1 MKTVTFQHLDT
12 HPIGGSSLWLF
23 GRQMDGKS
31 VAVKVSGIKPHF
43 VIKIDPDIEPSIWIE
58 QLRKDVD
65 LYRKSKSIL
74 FTENDDNIKMVKT
87 IKPDDNLNTLLT
99 YDVIDG
105 QDITNYNED
114 GPCTFLRIKCRD
126 NYVCNATKKYLST
139 EEVNMVSKQYYF
151 DGTYKTPITG
161 KICSKYHSIHGK
173 LVIEV
178 IAKPTLGKFQLYN
191 DHVNFTLQWL
201 VDNDIMSCSFL
212 EVTGV
217 ERNKETSCNIEL
229 DMVSIKQV
237 NVDKIAPW
245 RILSYDIESV
255 PRPIPGKRDK
265 YLFPTAWK
273 DPICTIGGTLQIGS
287 EIELYVWI
295 LNAPAGSPDRTTFD
309 KLQPIEKIYPPD
321 GYKPEDAKIFHFDN
335 ELKMIKHFIRFIIEK
350 DIDFLEGHNINRF
363 DNTYVLDR
371 YSCLLNYGVRPTE
384 EKRELPVLGRIKHEK
399 SKIKISVFQSNQ
411 KGAHEK
417 YKLYFPGRIV
427 LDSYDIMKDQH
438 NESSYKLDNLAAK
451 YLGTKKIEQ
460 DYNDI
465 YPMWHSQKGRHDLA
479 VYCIKDSWL
488 VRKMMDKLCKL
499 TVFLQMSNV
508 TGISMKDVIERGQ
521 GIRTIGLMLR
531 YAKRRTPEYFI
542 PRIIKE
548 VKRIKKRRFNMK
560 TNKMEII
567 EENAPPESFEGA
579 VVVEPK
585 KGFYKD
591 AVSCLDFASLYPSIM
606 RALNMSYETLVS
618 AETVERMGWKELEGK
633 EEAVGVRTIPDYDY
647 TNMKLT
653 TVMNRKNPIFV
664 SATTRKGLMCEM
676 LESVLAER
684 KAVKKMMKALN
695 DPSCDMYKVYDGR
708 QLGLKVVANS
718 MYGFTGAVNGFLP
731 EKRIASSVTKYGRYM
746 ITQTKSKVEN
756 HPVWG
761 KEHGCRCIYGDSVSG
776 NTPLLIRVGHH
787 IEIVMIKDLQLDKP
801 TYTWTEKGWTLI
813 QNIVKHKLATHKKML
828 QICTHTGV
836 VHCTNDHSLVTQHGT
851 PISPDNV
858 QIGTRL
864 MQSYLDAYP
873 SMICKVEHCFTRSFV
888 YKGKKYESGKHA
900 MEANNLK
907 SQPKIGKWV
916 NCTRTVVID
925 DAIARIMGM
934 FMGDGSCGSYGTGT
948 KSKNTWAINNSDLKL
963 LVSYQVLCS
972 RVFPEYRFTILPTLK
987 SSGVYKLVAQ
997 TSEYGGVVRF
1007 VTFWRSLCY
1016 NNLREKKV
1024 PNVIL
1029 NSPKSVR
1036 QSFICGL
1043 HDADG
1048 TKNTKHFEISQK
1060 GHESCAGIYYLL
1072 KSVGYNNIVIDS
1084 RHDKPKI
1091 FRLRTREKTRKQL
1104 NAIKKIKEIP
1114 YEEYVYDLTTENHHF
1129 QAGIGNLIVH
1139 NTDSVF
1145 VHMPRSLVDGKD
1157 ELELMNNAHKMGEE
1171 MANYVTNIFLPPN
1184 ELEYEKSYS
1193 SFLLLRKKRY
1203 AGHKY
1208 EPGHKPKLQIK
1219 GLEAARRDYAP
1230 LLVQTQKKMLDILLL
1245 ERDIQKAC
1253 NYVSNVVHDLNN
1265 NKIPLKMLVMSKKL
1279 SRAPEDYKAS
1289 AAHVNLALRLAK
1301 EKPETAPVSG
1311 DRVDFIIYN
1320 SGSDKVSESACLPS
1334 EIESGKYT
1342 IDTNYYMEKQLKGPL
1357 LRILERVVDKP
1368 KELFTCQSI
1377 FKPSCSSGI
1386 MASFLNRKRTVKE
1399 KTTKIKPKQ
1408 KHREKKPTVQQTL
1421 AMIFGK
1427 KKS

>member
-1 MKTVTFQHLDT
+1 MSKSTMKTVTFQHLDT

-178 IAKPTLGKFQLYN
+178 IAKLTLGKFQLYN

-229 DMVSIKQV
+229 DMVSIKQIKK
-237 NVDKIAPW
+237 DKIAPW
-245 RILSYDIESV
+245 RVLSYDIESV

-295 LNAPAGSPDRTTFD
+295 LNAPAGSPDRTPFD
-309 KLQPIEKIYPPD
+309 KLQPLENPPD
-321 GYKPEDAKIFHFDN
+321 EYKPEDTKIFHFDN
-335 ELKMIKHFIRFIIEK
+335 ELKMIKHFIAFIIEK

-371 YSCLLNYGVRPTE
+371 YSCLMNYGIRPIE

-399 SKIKISVFQSNQ
+399 SQIKISIFQSNQ

-417 YKLYFPGRIV
+417 FKLHFPGRIV

-438 NESSYKLDNLAAK
+438 NESSYKLDSLAAK
-451 YLGTKKIEQ
+451 YLGTKKIAQ

-479 VYCIKDSWL
+479 VYCVKDSWL

-542 PRIIKE
+542 PKIIKE

-560 TNKMEII
+560 TNKIEII

-684 KAVKKMMKALN
+684 KVVKKMMKALN

-761 KEHGCRCIYGDSVSG
+761 KEHGCRCIYGD
-776 NTPLLIRVGHH
+776 
-787 IEIVMIKDLQLDKP
+787 
-801 TYTWTEKGWTLI
+801 
-813 QNIVKHKLATHKKML
+813 
-828 QICTHTGV
+828 
-836 VHCTNDHSLVTQHGT
+836 
-851 PISPDNV
+851 
-858 QIGTRL
+858 
-864 MQSYLDAYP
+864 
-873 SMICKVEHCFTRSFV
+873 
-888 YKGKKYESGKHA
+888 
-900 MEANNLK
+900 
-907 SQPKIGKWV
+907 
-916 NCTRTVVID
+916 
-925 DAIARIMGM
+925 
-934 FMGDGSCGSYGTGT
+934 
-948 KSKNTWAINNSDLKL
+948 
-963 LVSYQVLCS
+963 
-972 RVFPEYRFTILPTLK
+972 
-987 SSGVYKLVAQ
+987 
-997 TSEYGGVVRF
+997 
-1007 VTFWRSLCY
+1007 
-1016 NNLREKKV
+1016 
-1024 PNVIL
+1024 
-1029 NSPKSVR
+1029 
-1036 QSFICGL
+1036 
-1043 HDADG
+1043 
-1048 TKNTKHFEISQK
+1048 
-1060 GHESCAGIYYLL
+1060 
-1072 KSVGYNNIVIDS
+1072 
-1084 RHDKPKI
+1084 
-1091 FRLRTREKTRKQL
+1091 
-1104 NAIKKIKEIP
+1104 
-1114 YEEYVYDLTTENHHF
+1114 
-1129 QAGIGNLIVH
+1129 
-1139 NTDSVF
+1139 TDSVF

-1157 ELELMNNAHKMGEE
+1157 ELELMTNAHKMGEE

-1230 LLVQTQKKMLDILLL
+1230 LLVKTQKKMLDILLL

-1253 NYVSNVVHDLNN
+1253 NYVSGVVHDLNN
-1265 NKIPLKMLVMSKKL
+1265 NKIPLELLVMSKKL
-1279 SRAPEDYKAS
+1279 SRAPEDYKAT

-1342 IDTNYYMEKQLKGPL
+1342 IDTSYYMEKQLKGPL

-1386 MASFLNRKRTVKE
+1386 MATFLNRKTIVRE
-1399 KTTKIKPKQ
+1399 KTNKPVMKKR
-1408 KHREKKPTVQQTL
+1408 KHKEKKPTVQQTL
-1421 AMIFGK
+1421 EMIFGK